1 MILPINDQYRIA
13 SDSRQWM
20 IQASRMK
27 NGETV
32 WQSKYYFGTFKS
44 ALNELGELMVRASE
58 ARTVP
63 EALRDVQDVA
73 TQLSQALT
81 LCIED
86 SSDEVREKSDVE

>member
-1 MILPINDQYRIA
+1 MELNITEEYKIT
-13 SDSRQWM
+13 SDPHQWV
-20 IQASRMK
+20 IQRKRTRKGTTEWRSLH
-27 NGETV
+27 
-32 WQSKYYFGTFKS
+32 YFPTLEQAVRG
-44 ALNELGELMVRASE
+44 LGELMVRASE